1 MNTSDILKDI
11 QNIPGIYKITNIIN
25 GKSYIGQSLYLK
37 KRIRRH
43 LSYKSHKDNLAL
55 YKAFDKYGVDKFI
68 IEILETIDTEKCDNI
83 KSELDILE
91 IFYIKKYN
99 SYISGYNKTIGGDAG
114 ITRYKFTEEQRRKVS
129 EHQKLC
135 AHNFYKP
142 VYLKNI
148 ISGNIKNYISER
160 HAAEDLKCSHS
171 QISCVCNQKLYLLK
185 NEWVGGR
192 TKEEVNNNYIQ
203 FLQKGNKNG
212 GKFIRKISIIL
223 YSFWICAIWYHL
235 SHGFWSAM
243 QTLGINGKI
252 WFKRWKMIGL
262 VYTTLLMLGFLIVVL
277 AFTFGCA
284 PSLHSAC
291 CLIH

>member
-114 ITRYKFTEEQRRKVS
+114 ITGYKFTEEQRRKVS

-212 GKFIRKISIIL
+212 GKFIRKISIIDYYNKL
-223 YSFWICAIWYHL
+223 KSINNGEMPTRQQIIEALNL
-235 SHGFWSAM
+235 SIKTIATYNKELL
-243 QTLGINGKI
+243 QE
-252 WFKRWKMIGL
+252 GL
-262 VYTTLLMLGFLIVVL
+262 LEKLNYNKYKLLN
-277 AFTFGCA
+277 
-284 PSLHSAC
+284 
-291 CLIH
+291 

>member
-11 QNIPGIYKITNIIN
+11 PNIPGIYKITNIIN

-55 YKAFDKYGVDKFI
+55 YKAFDKYGVDKFT

-114 ITRYKFTEEQRRKVS
+114 ITGYKFTDEQRRKVS
-129 EHQKLC
+129 KHQKLC
-135 AHNFYKP
+135 AHNFYKH
-142 VYLKNI
+142 VYLKSI
-148 ISGNIKNYISER
+148 ITGYTKMFISER

-185 NEWVGGR
+185 NEWIGGR
-192 TKEEVNNNYIQ
+192 TKE
-203 FLQKGNKNG
+203 
-212 GKFIRKISIIL
+212 
-223 YSFWICAIWYHL
+223 
-235 SHGFWSAM
+235 
-243 QTLGINGKI
+243 
-252 WFKRWKMIGL
+252 
-262 VYTTLLMLGFLIVVL
+262 
-277 AFTFGCA
+277 
-284 PSLHSAC
+284 
-291 CLIH
+291 

>member
-1 MNTSDILKDI
+1 MNTSDIIKDI
-11 QNIPGIYKITNIIN
+11 PNVPGIYKITNTIN
-25 GKSYIGQSLYLK
+25 GKCYIGQSLYLK
-37 KRIRRH
+37 KRIKRH
-43 LSYKSHKDNLAL
+43 LTYKSHKDNLAL
-55 YKAFDKYGVDKFI
+55 YKAFDKYGVDKFT

-91 IFYIKKYN
+91 ISYIKKYN

-114 ITRYKFTEEQRRKVS
+114 ITGYKFTEEQRRKVS

-212 GKFIRKISIIL
+212 GKFIRKISIIDYYNKLKSINNGEMPTRQQIIEALNLSIKTIATYNKELL
-223 YSFWICAIWYHL
+223 Y
-235 SHGFWSAM
+235 
-243 QTLGINGKI
+243 NG
-252 WFKRWKMIGL
+252 
-262 VYTTLLMLGFLIVVL
+262 LLEKVNYNKYKLL
-277 AFTFGCA
+277 
-284 PSLHSAC
+284 
-291 CLIH
+291 

>member
-212 GKFIRKISIIL
+212 GKFIRKISIIDYYNKL
-223 YSFWICAIWYHL
+223 KSINNGEMPTRQQIIEALNL
-235 SHGFWSAM
+235 SIKTIATYNKELL
-243 QTLGINGKI
+243 QE
-252 WFKRWKMIGL
+252 GL
-262 VYTTLLMLGFLIVVL
+262 LEKLNYNKYKLLN
-277 AFTFGCA
+277 
-284 PSLHSAC
+284 
-291 CLIH
+291 

>member
-1 MNTSDILKDI
+1 MSTSDILKGLS
-11 QNIPGIYKITNIIN
+11 NVPGIYKITNIIN
-25 GKSYIGQSLYLK
+25 GKCYIGQSIYLK
-37 KRIRRH
+37 KRIKRH

-55 YKAFDKYGVDKFI
+55 YKAFNKYGVNKFT
-68 IEILETIDTEKCDNI
+68 IEILETIDTEKCNNI
-83 KSELDILE
+83 KSELDKLE
-91 IFYIKKYN
+91 VFYIKKYN
-99 SYISGYNKTIGGDAG
+99 SYISGYNQTIGGDAG
-114 ITRYKFTEEQRRKVS
+114 IAGYKFTDEQRRKVS

-142 VYLKNI
+142 VYLKSI

-212 GKFIRKISIIL
+212 GKFTRKLTIKEYYNKLKSINNGEMPTRQQIIEAL
-223 YSFWICAIWYHL
+223 NL
-235 SHGFWSAM
+235 SIKTIATYNKELL
-243 QTLGINGKI
+243 QNG
-252 WFKRWKMIGL
+252 
-262 VYTTLLMLGFLIVVL
+262 LLEKVNYNKYKLL
-277 AFTFGCA
+277 
-284 PSLHSAC
+284 
-291 CLIH
+291 